1 MDAAATARTVWQ
13 LTEPVHAVTYFA
25 PEGRAVFEEAGL
37 RGWWRAYFAGR
48 SAPFGPVGPELVTAT
63 FFGFAPGTVA
73 RALPSVWEIV
83 SPGRALELRRAGAH
97 AALRRLL
104 AGLETEAARA
114 AELLGRRLEGLD
126 CAGRALGAANAA
138 LGLPVDPLD
147 RLWHAATLLREHR
160 GDGHVAALVAAG
172 VDGCESLVLRSGIDV
187 PREALRPFRGWT
199 DEEWEAAAGRLADR
213 GLLDADGRATEEG
226 RRVYAEVEAATD
238 LAASR
243 PWQDPAPED
252 VDALLT
258 ALAPLSRACAAV
270 LPELNP
276 IGLPQAS

>member
-1 MDAAATARTVWQ
+1 MDAAATARTVWRAA
-13 LTEPVHAVTYFA
+13 EPVHAVTYFA

-37 RGWWRAYFAGR
+37 RGWWRGYFAGR
-48 SAPFGPVGPELVTAT
+48 SAPFGPVGPELVTAA

-83 SPGRALELRRAGAH
+83 SPGRALELRRAGAR

-104 AGLETEAARA
+104 AGLEAETARA
-114 AELLGRRLEGLD
+114 AELLGRHLEGLD

-160 GDGHVAALVAAG
+160 GDGHVAALVTAG
-172 VDGCESLVLRSGIDV
+172 LDGCESLVLRSGIDV
-187 PREALRPFRGWT
+187 PREALQPFRGWT
-199 DEEWEAAAGRLADR
+199 DEEWRAAAGRLAAR

-226 RRVYAEVEAATD
+226 RRLSAEVEAATD
-238 LAASR
+238 LAAAR
-243 PWQDPAPED
+243 PWQGPAPEA
-252 VDALLT
+252 VDELLA
-258 ALAPLSRACAAV
+258 ALAPVSRACAAV
-270 LPELNP
+270 LPHPNP
-276 IGLPQAS
+276 IGLPRE